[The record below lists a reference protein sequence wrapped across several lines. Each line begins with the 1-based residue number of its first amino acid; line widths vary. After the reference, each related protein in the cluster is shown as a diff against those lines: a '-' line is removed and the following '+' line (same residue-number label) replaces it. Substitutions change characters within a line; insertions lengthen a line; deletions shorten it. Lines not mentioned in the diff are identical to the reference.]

1 MAARAFTSL
10 DDLSAA
16 IGDTVGPGPWYPID
30 QERVDAFAEC
40 TGDDQWIHV
49 DPTRAADGPYGATI
63 AHGYLTLSIL
73 PFLGGDL
80 YTIEFGSARI
90 NYGSNKVRFPSA
102 VRVGTRVRASAT
114 PVDLSVETS
123 RCLLTVRWVVEN
135 EGEDKPVLVAE
146 TLTVV
151 VL

>member
-1 MAARAFTSL
+1 MAMRTFSSL

-16 IGDTVGPGPWYPID
+16 IGETVGPGPWFTID
-30 QERVDAFAEC
+30 QDRVDAFADC

-49 DPTRAADGPYGATI
+49 DPGRAAEGPYGATI
-63 AHGYLTLSIL
+63 AHGYLTLSMI
-73 PFLGGDL
+73 PFLGRDL
-80 YTIEFGSARI
+80 YAIDFGTARV

-114 PVDLSVETS
+114 PVDLRVETS
-123 RCLLTVRWVVEN
+123 RGLLTVRWVIEN
-135 EGEDKPVLVAE
+135 EGQDKPVLVAE

-151 VL
+151 ML